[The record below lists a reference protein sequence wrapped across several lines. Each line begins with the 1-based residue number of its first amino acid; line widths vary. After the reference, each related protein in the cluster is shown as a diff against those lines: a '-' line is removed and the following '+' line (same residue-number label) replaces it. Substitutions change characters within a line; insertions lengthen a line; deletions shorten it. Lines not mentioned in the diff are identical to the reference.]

1 MILIFLNVNNSL
13 EQDVHIMYTLK
24 EKEKQEPQIE
34 RKRLEHKILKGEN
47 RPLKSAFGI
56 NYVIRR
62 VGKDKPAV
70 IAYKEEKT
78 IIINRDHDL
87 VRNIHGLR
95 PNQKNIA
102 LGFLIARGHF
112 HILESFRNI
121 VGYEEYVDNMV
132 ATLFVKMTASEV

>member
-1 MILIFLNVNNSL
+1 
-13 EQDVHIMYTLK
+13 MYTLK